1 MIGGHTQIDADLR
14 FSLFLFQNHSQP
26 IYRHPADESPPLLPF
41 SPTVQKIRECVEKA
55 LGHPL
60 NHVLIQH
67 YRHGGDY
74 ISEHSDKTIDVVR
87 DSKIVNVS
95 LGAQRTMT
103 LRTKKDGAKETKSD
117 RETQRVPL
125 FHNSCFVMGLK
136 TNEKWLHSIRHDK
149 RPTETKSPEEQAY
162 NGERISLTFRL
173 IGTFL
178 NKDETLIWG
187 QGATSKVKESAAE
200 VINGGEEA
208 QKLIDAFGIENQSSE
223 FDWDAVY
230 GGGSNVLHFSPHQ
243 QAASNSVPS

>member
-1 MIGGHTQIDADLR
+1 
-14 FSLFLFQNHSQP
+14 
-26 IYRHPADESPPLLPF
+26 
-41 SPTVQKIRECVEKA
+41 
-55 LGHPL
+55 
-60 NHVLIQH
+60 
-67 YRHGGDY
+67 
-74 ISEHSDKTIDVVR
+74 
-87 DSKIVNVS
+87 
-95 LGAQRTMT
+95 
-103 LRTKKDGAKETKSD
+103 
-117 RETQRVPL
+117 
-125 FHNSCFVMGLK
+125 MGLK

-162 NGERISLTFRL
+162 NGERISLTFRH

-208 QKLIDAFGIENQSSE
+208 QKLIDAFGMENQGSE

-243 QAASNSVPS
+243 QAATDSVLS

>member
-1 MIGGHTQIDADLR
+1 MFAFRGEVPRLVAVEGLIEDDGRYGHNLEFMVHDRWTHRSTLIR
-14 FSLFLFQNHSQP
+14 VFLKIIFKTSQP

-41 SPTVQKIRECVEKA
+41 SPTVQKIRACVEKA

-103 LRTKKDGAKETKSD
+103 LRTKKDAAKETKSD

-125 FHNSCFVMGLK
+125 FHNSCL
-136 TNEKWLHSIRHDK
+136 
-149 RPTETKSPEEQAY
+149 
-162 NGERISLTFRL
+162 
-173 IGTFL
+173 
-178 NKDETLIWG
+178 
-187 QGATSKVKESAAE
+187 
-200 VINGGEEA
+200 
-208 QKLIDAFGIENQSSE
+208 
-223 FDWDAVY
+223 
-230 GGGSNVLHFSPHQ
+230 
-243 QAASNSVPS
+243 